1 MRISPLPNHARN
13 LRRIV
18 SVSGGKDSAA
28 TVLAL
33 REAGVEAHH
42 YVFADTGW
50 EAPETYEYLGTMER
64 VLGIAIDRVGVPGG
78 MRARIASAA
87 RFPSRVQRWCT
98 RELKIEPLRDYHERI
113 ATEHDVDTINVV
125 GIRAEES
132 NERARLA
139 EWEFSAEW
147 DGYVWRPIMR
157 FTIDDVLAIHHRH
170 GLPVNPLYKRGHSR
184 VGCYP
189 CINATKEEIQL
200 VADHSPDRI
209 DEIEAFEISRS
220 AARARRHA
228 ETPGR
233 YEIEEATY
241 FQRTE
246 AVTDERGEIVRLE
259 NGRPKRRGVPF
270 PIRDA
275 VAWSRTERGG
285 REVTQLRLFAP
296 DPHGGCFRWGLCE
309 PPTRGDAGS
318 EP

>member
-1 MRISPLPNHARN
+1 MRISPLPNHARG

-28 TVLAL
+28 TALAL

-78 MRARIASAA
+78 MRARIASGA

-113 ATEHDVDTINVV
+113 AIEHDVDTINVV

-132 NERARLA
+132 ESRAKMVTWEYSE
-139 EWEFSAEW
+139 EWG
-147 DGYVWRPIMR
+147 GYVWRPILSW
-157 FTIDDVLAIHHRH
+157 TIADVLAIHHRH
-170 GLPVNPLYKRGHSR
+170 GLPVNPLYKRGHNR

-209 DEIEAFEISRS
+209 DEIEAFEISGS
-220 AARARRHA
+220 AERARRNA

>member
-1 MRISPLPNHARN
+1 MRISPLPNHARG

-28 TVLAL
+28 TALAL

-78 MRARIASAA
+78 MRARIASGA

-113 ATEHDVDTINVV
+113 AIEHDVDTINVV

-132 NERARLA
+132 GERAKLA

-209 DEIEAFEISRS
+209 DEIEALEISGS
-220 AARARRHA
+220 AERASRNA

>member
-1 MRISPLPNHARN
+1 MISPLPDHARN

-33 REAGVEAHH
+33 REAGLEAHH

-64 VLGIAIDRVGVPGG
+64 VLGITIDRVGVPGG
-78 MRARIASAA
+78 MRARIASGA

-98 RELKIEPLRDYHERI
+98 KELKIEPLRDYHERI
-113 ATEHDVDTINVV
+113 AINHDVDTINVV

-132 NERARLA
+132 DERAKLA
-139 EWEFSAEW
+139 AWEYSDEWV
-147 DGYVWRPIMR
+147 GYVWRPIVR
-157 FTIDDVLAIHHRH
+157 FTIADVLAIHHRH
-170 GLPVNPLYKRGHSR
+170 GLPVNPLYKRGHNR

-200 VADHSPDRI
+200 VADHAPDRI
-209 DEIEAFEISRS
+209 DEIDALEAGGSEE
-220 AARARRHA
+220 RARRNV

-233 YEIEEATY
+233 YEIEQATF

-246 AVTDERGEIVRLE
+246 VVTDERGEIVRLE

-285 REVTQLRLFAP
+285 REVMQLHLFAP

-309 PPTRGDAGS
+309 PPTRGDPGGES
-318 EP
+318 